1 MLKKLILI
9 LVLLMLVSSMVA
21 CSDNGTQSNQR
32 IKATWI
38 NPQVLGDIISI
49 PVSEV
54 ENDKITHFDFRA
66 QDKKMTFMAYDLSG
80 ETYVRANICPPCHS
94 IGFSLQQSTLVC
106 DTCGTVF
113 DAKTGAGINGACVA
127 YPKAAVAYKIDNG
140 NIIMKGSD
148 LVAAYQNTVKLTQP
162 SEATAPSCH
171 GGTDKPTTPSYCSGT
186 DKATTPSC
194 HSGADKARAPGC
206 CGGR

>member
-1 MLKKLILI
+1 MLKKIILI
-9 LVLLMLVSSMVA
+9 LVLLILVSSIVA
-21 CSDNGTQSNQR
+21 CSANGIQSSQQ

-38 NPQVLGDIISI
+38 EPQVVGDTVSI

-54 ENDKITHFDFRA
+54 EDNWNVDFNVDT
-66 QDKKMTFMAYDLSG
+66 QSGNMTFMAYIVGG

-94 IGFSLQQSTLVC
+94 IGFSLQKSTLVC

-127 YPKAAVAYKIDNG
+127 YPKAAVAYNIDNG
-140 NIIMKGSD
+140 NIVMKSID
-148 LVAAYQNTVKLTQP
+148 LVAAYQDTITLTQP

-171 GGTDKPTTPSYCSGT
+171 SGSDNLTAPGCCGSTDKP
-186 DKATTPSC
+186 
-194 HSGADKARAPGC
+194 RAPGC
-206 CGGR
+206 CGGI

>member
-1 MLKKLILI
+1 MLKKIIPI
-9 LVLLMLVSSMVA
+9 LVLLALVSSIVA
-21 CSDNGTQSNQR
+21 CSDNGTQSNQL

-38 NPQVLGDIISI
+38 EPQVVGDTISI
-49 PVSEV
+49 PASEV
-54 ENDKITHFDFRA
+54 ESDTITHFKFRA
-66 QDKKMTFMAYDLSG
+66 QDEDMTFMAYDLSG
-80 ETYVRANICPPCHS
+80 EIYVRANICPPCHS

-171 GGTDKPTTPSYCSGT
+171 SGT
-186 DKATTPSC
+186 DKATAPSC

-206 CGGR
+206 CGGI

>member
-1 MLKKLILI
+1 MLKKIILI
-9 LVLLMLVSSMVA
+9 LVLLILVSSIVA
-21 CSDNGTQSNQR
+21 CSANGIQSNQR

-38 NPQVLGDIISI
+38 EPQVVGDIISI

-54 ENDKITHFDFRA
+54 ENDKIIHFEFRT
-66 QDKKMTFMAYDLSG
+66 QDKDMTFMAYDLSG

-113 DAKTGAGINGACVA
+113 DATTGAGINGACVD
-127 YPKAAVAYKIDNG
+127 YPKAAVAYNMDNG
-140 NIIMKGSD
+140 NIIMKSID
-148 LVAAYQNTVKLTQP
+148 LVAAYQDTVTLTQP

-171 GGTDKPTTPSYCSGT
+171 SGSDNPT
-186 DKATTPSC
+186 
-194 HSGADKARAPGC
+194 APGC
-206 CGGR
+206 CGSTDKPRAPSCCGGI